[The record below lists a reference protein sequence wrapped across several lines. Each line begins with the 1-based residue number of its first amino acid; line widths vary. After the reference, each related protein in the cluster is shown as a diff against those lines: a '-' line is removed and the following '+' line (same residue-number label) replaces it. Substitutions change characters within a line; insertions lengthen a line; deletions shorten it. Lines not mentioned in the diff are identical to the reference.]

1 MSPSVG
7 FGCCVGSWDRF
18 NQYVVPHV
26 AGRSI
31 VALSGQTS
39 IGAAY
44 NAILD
49 VYRYGP
55 SRQDINMV
63 ILQHDDLE
71 ILEPGAEER
80 IAELMRDQ
88 PDIGLV
94 GVAGGSARGGLGW
107 WNHDPVG
114 HQKTNAIDIDFGP
127 RTGNVDLLEG
137 SLLVFSPWALGNL
150 RFDERPGFHGYDEIA
165 MQAARKGMRV
175 VVADIDTHH
184 HTALGFDNESSHAD
198 WLAADQWF
206 RQKWSIG

>member
-18 NQYVVPHV
+18 ARYVVPHA
-26 AGRSI
+26 AGRPI

-39 IGAAY
+39 IAAAY
-44 NAILD
+44 NSIMDSYRWGGALPD
-49 VYRYGP
+49 V
-55 SRQDINMV
+55 M

-80 IAELMRDQ
+80 IVEMFAAQ
-88 PDIGLV
+88 PDIGLI

-107 WNHDPVG
+107 WNHNPIGAQRTD
-114 HQKTNAIDIDFGP
+114 AMMIDFGA
-127 RTGNVDLLEG
+127 REGNVDLLEG
-137 SLLVFSPWALGNL
+137 SFLAFSPWALGNL

-175 VVADIDTHH
+175 VVVDIATHH
-184 HTALGFDNESSHAD
+184 HTALGFDNEASHAD
-198 WLAADQWF
+198 WLAADTWF
-206 RQKWSIG
+206 REKWGIG

>member
-1 MSPSVG
+1 M
-7 FGCCVGSWDRF
+7 GSWDRF
-18 NQYVVPHV
+18 DQYVVPHA
-26 AGRSI
+26 AGRPI

-39 IGAAY
+39 IAAAY
-44 NAILD
+44 NSILD
-49 VYRYGP
+49 AYRYGP

-80 IAELMRDQ
+80 IAELMRR
-88 PDIGLV
+88 PAGHRAGRRGRRLAR
-94 GVAGGSARGGLGW
+94 VAGWAGGTTTRSGIRRT
-107 WNHDPVG
+107 D
-114 HQKTNAIDIDFGP
+114 AMMIDFGP
-127 RTGNVDLLEG
+127 RAGNVDLLEG
-137 SLLVFSPWALGNL
+137 SLLVFSRWALGNL

-206 RQKWSIG
+206 REKWGIGE

>member
-7 FGCCVGSWDRF
+7 FGCCVGSWERF
-18 NQYVVPHV
+18 NSYVVPHA
-26 AGRSI
+26 AGRPI
-31 VALSGQTS
+31 MALSGQTS
-39 IGAAY
+39 IAAAY
-44 NAILD
+44 NQILD
-49 VYRYGP
+49 AYRYEP
-55 SRQDINMV
+55 IHDMI

-71 ILEPGAEER
+71 ILSPTAEER

-94 GVAGGSARGGLGW
+94 GVAGGSARGGLAW

-114 HQKTNAIDIDFGP
+114 HQGTDARMIDFGQ
-127 RTGNVDLLEG
+127 REGNVDLLEG
-137 SLLVFSPWALGNL
+137 SFLAFSPWALANL

-184 HTALGFDNESSHAD
+184 HTPLGFDNELSQAE
-198 WLAADQWF
+198 WWTADQWF
-206 RQKWSIG
+206 REKWGIG